1 MPDYVLKALFVA
13 TGLSLI
19 WLCLSLGRHVGAR
32 AGRFGL
38 GSVAG
43 LAGLFTANAVAGL
56 FGFGV
61 GVNWFS
67 CAAAALLGLPGVGL
81 LYALR
86 YLVFRL

>member
-1 MPDYVLKALFVA
+1 MPDYVLKALFVV

-19 WLCLSLGRHVGAR
+19 WLCLSLSRHVGAR

-38 GSVAG
+38 GS
-43 LAGLFTANAVAGL
+43 VAGL